1 MPRKR
6 PNPDNQFWESAKS
19 NTSNYILYYNRLVEL
34 AISMFKWEN
43 LPDSVD
49 ERFLEL
55 ALFRDGMCVFFEDDV
70 MGYLALRCM
79 IGGRWDVYNIPTD
92 RTAFASNG
100 YNQSLTKENS
110 VIIFNNSLHTN
121 MIREIETYAMR
132 LYDIDRSI
140 DINAKAQKTPILL
153 SCEESQRLT
162 LKNLYMQYD
171 GNAPVIYGDK
181 NLSPNAIKVI
191 QTGAPYV
198 GDKLFDLK
206 TKIWNEALTLLGISN
221 LNIQKKERLVADEV
235 VRNQGGTIA
244 SRYSRLNAR
253 KKAAEEINK
262 MFGLNI
268 EVSFRQDYR
277 EADDEI
283 MIPGETGEGKPV
295 AMATDF
301 RTA

>member
-6 PNPDNQFWESAKS
+6 PNPNTQFWESAKS

-79 IGGRWDVYNIPTD
+79 IGGRWDIYNIPTD

-121 MIREIETYAMR
+121 MIREVETYAMR

-283 MIPGETGEGKPV
+283 MIPGETGEGNPV

-301 RTA
+301 RSA